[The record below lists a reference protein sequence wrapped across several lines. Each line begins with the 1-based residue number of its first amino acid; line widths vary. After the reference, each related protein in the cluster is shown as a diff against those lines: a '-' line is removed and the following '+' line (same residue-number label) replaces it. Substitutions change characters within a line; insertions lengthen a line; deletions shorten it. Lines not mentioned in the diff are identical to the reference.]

1 MSREIRTADEVIEM
15 IAEVLNE
22 ADGQFI
28 EDIANKIVSAR
39 VEYIEDSLFEV
50 TYSGE
55 DEEDEDE

>member
-1 MSREIRTADEVIEM
+1 MREIRTADEVIEM
-15 IAEVLNE
+15 IAEVLCE

-28 EDIANKIVSAR
+28 EDIANKILSNR

-55 DEEDEDE
+55 DEEDGED